1 MPVVDVLDLD
11 AQKAGEIT
19 LRDDIFGIEPK
30 IHLFPLV
37 LRRQFEAKRQGTAS
51 TKTRSEVRASSKKPW
66 RQKGTGRAR
75 SGSRSSPLWR
85 GGGVIFGPKP
95 RTGITIKVPRKM
107 KKAALRSAFSLK
119 VRENKLTVLDHFDL
133 PEIRTRQFVQHANKL
148 QLNKALIVVDGENTN
163 LQKSARNVPHI
174 KVLMSAGLNLFDV
187 LRHDQLVLTRG
198 AVDYIEKVY
207 GT

>member
-11 AQKAGEIT
+11 AQKAGEIS
-19 LRDDIFGIEPK
+19 LRDDIFDIEPK

-37 LRRQFEAKRQGTAS
+37 LRCQFEAKRQGTAS
-51 TKTRSEVRASSKKPW
+51 AKTRSEVRASSKKPW

-75 SGSRSSPLWR
+75 SGDRSSPLWR
-85 GGGVIFGPKP
+85 GGGVVFGPKP
-95 RTGITIKVPRKM
+95 RIGVSIRVPRKT

-119 VRENKLTVLDHFDL
+119 FREKKLTVLDHFDL
-133 PEIRTRQFVQHANKL
+133 PEIRTRQFVQHASKL
-148 QLNKALIVVDGENTN
+148 NLHKALIVIDGENPN
-163 LQKSARNVPHI
+163 LQKSARNVPHV
-174 KVLMSAGLNLFDV
+174 KVLMSAGLNLFDI